1 MRNNIKGRTIIACVV
16 ASVLA
21 GGYSSLAQA
30 DPSAYQK
37 DRQMMSA
44 QGGNANS
51 AVSQNNSAQ
60 ALAPVENTAQLSTNV
75 QANNQS
81 QIEAP
86 APTQSAEPNTQTNA
100 AHSFTPANGNSIN
113 AANAQT
119 TTDSL
124 LKQARF
130 WHDKYQL
137 SLARQSLNRVLLTDP
152 ENAEALYLMSL
163 WSSEVGDNEVAE
175 QYRRRLEIA
184 HPRDSRV
191 QTLKNE
197 KDLATY
203 SKDQLNKAR
212 SLAASGNIP
221 AALQA
226 YRQIFPS
233 GQVPRSLLNEYYLT
247 MSGDP
252 AHFNEAV
259 AGVGN
264 YIKKNPNDT
273 EAKVTYGKLLTYSDQ
288 TRRNGIEVLDYY
300 AKDSQEADKALR
312 QALLWLTPTDSDE
325 KYYKSFLN
333 RHPYDVDVRNRLATA
348 LTDSLNSS
356 AYSQFRQQ
364 NTAQAKA
371 QFEKVLQ
378 RDPNNLAAL
387 EGLGYLNQANGDYR
401 EAAALL
407 SRASNVTSDSSKQ
420 VKLVLD
426 AELNNARA
434 LEKAGD
440 VHGALERTLA
450 VSKMKG
456 GNSID
461 VTLYRASLERK
472 LKLHQRA
479 EEDLKAVLAVDPQ
492 NEGAGEMLYYTLR
505 DQGKTA
511 EAKALLATLPIKL
524 NQTIA
529 KREAVPV
536 DPSVSLRQK
545 AKQQERQG
553 DLIGAAAT
561 LERATTVSKDPWIR
575 HDLALIQHK
584 MGNDADAQA
593 NLMRLLANGSNA
605 STFAAA
611 SLQSELGDSR
621 AALATIN
628 RIPASYNN
636 KGLSTLRTSLAVRAG
651 MSDAENYLKAGQKA
665 AALNTLAGL
674 ERNTANLSA
683 ADLGH
688 MAYLYMQA
696 GNTNKARA
704 LADSAYAKGINSSA
718 SINDYADLISV
729 YNSLGMY
736 QQAQA
741 LASNPTLTANS
752 DPSKLSA
759 LNNGQVIRE
768 ADKLRLAGRSADAYD
783 LLFNALQSSP
793 QDPALMGAM
802 ARIYHDNGMYNEA
815 ETIYDRVLML
825 DPTDEGAIT
834 GAINTAIANNHE
846 QRAME
851 LAQRLN
857 NSDPQTLYLKAR
869 VAKENHNYR
878 EAITYLRQSKSMLEG
893 TPYISSHLATGA
905 ATVANGAPSAV
916 HAVNNPFRNKNEYT
930 ARNQSNTPGMP
941 WELSSSTAKVDPA
954 SMYMFDTNEIDRRKT
969 LGDVNN
975 MLHDLYEITSTSV
988 SLDVAGRQKDGED
1001 GLSNVSE
1008 IRGSVKLST
1017 PVFNDNRLTA
1027 TVTAGSMNAGTS
1039 RTSSQR
1045 KLGTQALAMGAQT
1058 LATRLNAFND
1068 AAKVAVQ
1075 MDNAAATTAED
1086 GTVVNDHTYA
1096 KNLAKQI
1103 YGNEDQYQKIIDMS
1117 GRGHVTA
1124 QEMASINF
1132 TSATWING
1140 IQNLLNN
1147 FGLDGSN
1154 NAQMTALTYNYT
1166 DNTYGSGAYRKSIRD
1181 NGLEFNLALSGEH
1194 YRADIGSSPLGKD
1207 GSTFVGGIYVHP
1219 EIAKDTELR
1228 LNVERRAVA
1237 DSVLSY
1243 YGVKDDYSGTFFG
1256 GVTKNGGSLGLAW
1269 DNGSYGAY
1277 ANASYYYY
1285 KGENVRNNHMYG
1297 LQTGVYVR
1305 PINNSIQTLQAG
1317 LSLEYMNFAHNE
1329 NLFTAGHGG
1338 YFSPKDYYSIAI
1350 PVDWKRIYN
1359 ENLELS
1365 LGASLGYQSY
1375 SNQAE
1380 DYFPTNASWQSTL
1393 NTLAAN
1399 GLAQTA
1405 RFEAEDKS
1413 GVSGSVRLGLDYQ
1426 VTDAFSVKANF
1437 NYSSFGD
1444 YKETNE
1450 MLTFKY
1456 LTGVDSFF

>member
-1 MRNNIKGRTIIACVV
+1 MNSKIKGRTVIACVV

-21 GGYSSLAQA
+21 GGYYSLALA
-30 DPSAYQK
+30 DPSSYQK

-44 QGGNANS
+44 QGGNAS
-51 AVSQNNSAQ
+51 G
-60 ALAPVENTAQLSTNV
+60 NTAQSTPVQTAAPVADAPQISTSAPGSNLSQLDPPK
-75 QANNQS
+75 QAVS
-81 QIEAP
+81 TEL
-86 APTQSAEPNTQTNA
+86 NA
-100 AHSFTPANGNSIN
+100 AHNFTPTNGNSVDASN
-113 AANAQT
+113 SQT
-119 TTDSL
+119 TTASL
-124 LKQARF
+124 LKQAQF

-163 WSSEVGDNEVAE
+163 WSSEVGDNEQAE

-184 HPRDSRV
+184 HPRDSRL
-191 QTLKNE
+191 QTLRNE

-212 SLAASGNIP
+212 QLAGSGNIP

-226 YRQIFPS
+226 YRQMFPN

-259 AGVGN
+259 QGVGA

-273 EAKVTYGKLLTYSDQ
+273 QAKVTYGKLLTYNDS

-300 AKDSQEADKALR
+300 AKDSQDADKSLR
-312 QALLWLTPTDSDE
+312 QALLWLTPNDSDE
-325 KYYKSFLN
+325 KYYKAFLT
-333 RHPYDVDVRNRLATA
+333 RHPYDVEIRNRLATA

-371 QFEKVLQ
+371 QFEQVLK

-387 EGLGYLNQANGDYR
+387 EGLGYLNQAKGDYK

-407 SRASNVTSDSSKQ
+407 SRASNVTTDQAKQ
-420 VKLVLD
+420 VKLVFD

-440 VHGALERTLA
+440 VQGALNRTLA
-450 VSKMKG
+450 VSNMKG

-472 LKLHQRA
+472 LKMYQKA
-479 EEDLKAVLAVDPQ
+479 EDDLKAVLAVDPQ

-511 EAKALLATLPIKL
+511 EARALLATLPITL
-524 NQTIA
+524 NRTIA
-529 KREAVPV
+529 KREAVPA
-536 DPSVSLRQK
+536 DPAVALRQK
-545 AKQQERQG
+545 AKSQERTG

-561 LERATTVSKDPWIR
+561 LERATAVSKDPWIR
-575 HDLALIQHK
+575 HDLAVIQHK
-584 MGNDADAQA
+584 LGNDADARA
-593 NLMRLLANGSNA
+593 NLMRLLNNGSNA

-611 SLQSELGDSR
+611 SLQSELGDTR

-628 RIPASYNN
+628 TLPASYNAR
-636 KGLSTLRTSLAVRAG
+636 GVASLRSSLAVRSG
-651 MSDAENYLKAGQKA
+651 MADAENYLKSGQKA
-665 AALNTLAGL
+665 ATLNTLAGL

-688 MAYLYMQA
+688 MAYLYLQA
-696 GNTNKARA
+696 GNTSKARA
-704 LADSAYAKGINSSA
+704 LADSAYARGINSTA
-718 SINDYADLISV
+718 TINDYADLVSV

-736 QQAQA
+736 SQAQA
-741 LASNPTLTANS
+741 ITSNPALTANT

-759 LNNGQVIRE
+759 ISNGQVIRE
-768 ADKLRLAGRSADAYD
+768 ADKLRQAGRSADAYD

-793 QDPALMGAM
+793 QDPSLMAAM

-815 ETIYDRVLML
+815 ETIYDRVLLL

-878 EAITYLRQSKSMLEG
+878 EAITYLRQSKSILEG
-893 TPYISSHLATGA
+893 SPYISDPLATGA
-905 ATVANGAPSAV
+905 AVSPNGAAGSV

-941 WELSSSTAKVDPA
+941 WEVTSSTAKVDPA
-954 SMYMFDTNEIDRRKT
+954 SMYMFDTGEIDRRKT
-969 LGDVNN
+969 LGEVNN

-988 SLDVAGRQKDGED
+988 SLDVEGRQKDGEE
-1001 GLSNVSE
+1001 GLSNLSE
-1008 IRGSVKLST
+1008 IRGSVRLST

-1027 TVTAGSMNAGTS
+1027 TVTAGSMKAGTS
-1039 RTSSQR
+1039 KTASQR

-1058 LATRLNAFND
+1058 MANRLNALND
-1068 AAKVAVQ
+1068 AAKSAVQ
-1075 MDNAAATTAED
+1075 MDSASTTTDEE
-1086 GTVVNDHTYA
+1086 GNVVNSHTNA

-1103 YGNEDQYQKIIDMS
+1103 YGSEDQYQKIIDLS
-1117 GRGHVTA
+1117 GRGHLTA
-1124 QEMASINF
+1124 QEMASINL
-1132 TSATWING
+1132 TSATWIQG
-1140 IQNLLNN
+1140 IQNLLNS

-1154 NAQMTALTYNYT
+1154 SDQMNALIYNYT
-1166 DNTYGSGAYRKSIRD
+1166 DNTYGGGGYNKSVHD

-1228 LNVERRAVA
+1228 INLERRAVA

-1256 GVTKNGGSLGLAW
+1256 AVTKNGGSLGLAW

-1317 LSLEYMNFAHNE
+1317 LSLEYMNYAHNE

-1338 YFSPKDYYSIAI
+1338 YFSPKDYYSISI
-1350 PVDWKRIYN
+1350 PVDWKRVYN

-1375 SNQAE
+1375 TNQAE
-1380 DYFPTNASWQSTL
+1380 DYFPTRASWQATL
-1393 NTLAAN
+1393 NTLASN
-1399 GLAQTA
+1399 GLAQNS
-1405 RFEAEDKS
+1405 RFAAEDKD

-1426 VTDAFSVKANF
+1426 VTDAFSVKANI
-1437 NYSSFGD
+1437 NYSTFGD

-1456 LTGVDSFF
+1456 LTGIDSFF